1 MKIKGILMTNETNLY
16 GHQTKVEELIIVA
29 KQSKD
34 RYLFRQ
40 HEPWKSPIGIIT
52 DTKIEYL
59 EDKNCLAVTAEI
71 QINDGKDKE
80 VVLEML
86 EKGGFSSTYSDGG
99 FIVDES
105 DGAIVPGVEVYFDAY
120 RTDETKLYLEALEL
134 SKVLNTR
141 IQCIRI
147 RRHAISQVLAFV
159 GTTIGGYFLVK
170 ILDDIDIY
178 TKFKQF
184 LIGTSKSSE
193 KGKETNINVIAPTE
207 TRIIKNRISY
217 HITGQDNDIEA
228 ALDYL
233 RDNKFIHHDIDSFKS
248 QNRNTQHLYYDV
260 KRENGKIIVYKT
272 KSVDKNNKID
282 YYI

>member
-1 MKIKGILMTNETNLY
+1 MTNETNLY

-29 KQSKD
+29 KQSKY

-52 DTKIEYL
+52 DTKVEYL

-80 VVLEML
+80 AVLEML

-99 FIVDES
+99 FIEDES
-105 DGAIVPGVEVYFDAY
+105 DGTIIPGIEIYFDAY

-134 SKVLNTR
+134 SKVLNIN
-141 IQCIRI
+141 IQCTRI
-147 RRHAISQVLAFV
+147 RRHAFGQILAFV

-170 ILDDIDIY
+170 ILDDVGIY
-178 TKFKQF
+178 SKFKEF
-184 LIGTSKSSE
+184 LIGASKSSE
-193 KGKETNINVIAPTE
+193 KGKETNIRVIAPTE
-207 TRIIKNRISY
+207 TRMNENRISY
-217 HITGQDNDIEA
+217 HITGQDDDVEA

-233 RDNKFIHHDIDSFKS
+233 RDNKLIHQDIDSFKS
-248 QNRNTQHLYYDV
+248 QNKNIQYLFYDV
-260 KRENGKIIVYKT
+260 KRENGKIVVCKT
-272 KSVDKNNKID
+272 KTVDRNNKID
-282 YYI
+282 YYT